1 MICTPSLKDPGP
13 ENYETFLRWTKLHF
27 RDLVDIEPIPG
38 GKITRALQF
47 ITPGAVGRVGE

>member
-13 ENYETFLRWTKLHF
+13 ENYETFLWWTKLHF